1 MAFFAARRRG
11 REVRRVDGNPHYR
24 PYRQGELFPAAAA
37 LRHAAR
43 RGPGAPQAP
52 SEASLEAG
60 HRRWSARSSSIR
72 LAHTR
77 GPPSWISRRLSLA
90 KNSAATLDSGRQ
102 GSEAGRQM
110 PLVLALL
117 GALRAALGARSD
129 LVLENLALR
138 QQLAL
143 LRRRAKRPR
152 FGQTRSPLLD
162 VALAAVGAVARGA
175 PCRSAADRHSLAE
188 AGLPRLLELEVPTR
202 SNRSTACRLRGCKA
216 RSHHGPRQ
224 SPLGRA
230 AHPW

>member
-1 MAFFAARRRG
+1 MLACLSGAGSAAYFPSGLPVALPRPGPGSLPAVAPPTFG
-11 REVRRVDGNPHYR
+11 RAP
-24 PYRQGELFPAAAA
+24 PAAVP
-37 LRHAAR
+37 LS
-43 RGPGAPQAP
+43 APVVGQ
-52 SEASLEAG
+52 
-60 HRRWSARSSSIR
+60 
-72 LAHTR
+72 
-77 GPPSWISRRLSLA
+77 
-90 KNSAATLDSGRQ
+90 NSVATLDSGRQ